1 MAKCGTTVIRL
12 PFSQMYPPARYISW
26 PHVVLLWAGWPL
38 VRHNPPTWDFRPGLH
53 LVQMS
58 DQVNIMSDV
67 PPTCKWKSCLD
78 MERWLTPMDDF
89 YTTRPF
95 TQEGNYLVN
104 SCVVNAYTLY
114 VKSPTMRTRKDTPIL
129 TDFCPQVAQTFFT
142 EVYISCS
149 CACWTRCRYKG
160 IKPWKCVDGTFKSK
174 RCKWIWCKKLPRKNT
189 TCGCKPCI
197 WHLCKDCCHFTYHPQ
212 QQSIFLYFYFWL
224 PNVS

>member
-1 MAKCGTTVIRL
+1 
-12 PFSQMYPPARYISW
+12 
-26 PHVVLLWAGWPL
+26 
-38 VRHNPPTWDFRPGLH
+38 
-53 LVQMS
+53 
-58 DQVNIMSDV
+58 
-67 PPTCKWKSCLD
+67 

-142 EVYISCS
+142 EVYISRS

-174 RCKWIWCKKLPRKNT
+174 RCKWIWCKNCQEKIQHVAVNLAFDTCAKIAAILHTIHNSNQFFFTFIFGCQMFHKHLPNEIQSLPRD
-189 TCGCKPCI
+189 P
-197 WHLCKDCCHFTYHPQ
+197 HD
-212 QQSIFLYFYFWL
+212 SITVTVIK
-224 PNVS
+224 VSQ